1 MLVFGNSQ
9 RVGQD
14 GKITNVEVSLGSRCV
29 HGCL

>member
-1 MLVFGNSQ
+1 MSVFENSQ

-14 GKITNVEVSLGSRCV
+14 GKITNVEVRPGSRCV